1 MEPRRPLWLYRAWLT
16 LAALLFLPAMAPAAM
31 LTPAQWRE
39 DVAAL
44 RQAISQT
51 HPDLTFSTDADAIAQ
66 QLTALE
72 REVDSPIA
80 STEAWR
86 RLATLNPLLADA
98 HFCVCFDDWRGELAA
113 LGAAGGGLFPFEL
126 QVSAAGNL
134 RVRRHLGGS
143 STPLAG
149 AVVNTIN
156 GRPAKAIAA
165 DLLARMHGDTAEFRA
180 ALLSRRFGFYFW
192 KMYDTSTHFEL
203 ELAAPAPA
211 RLRVAAAAPPPVA
224 AFAQEFRLE
233 LLPDAAAVLSVGSFA
248 WPDKAQLLAFFDD
261 SFRRLRDN
269 GVRTLIIDIREN
281 GGGNDDQWLDGLM
294 PYLADRPF
302 RFASGYR
309 KKIIAKY
316 ADAGETV
323 GSVVDGG
330 IERWIGSQT
339 DHPLFFRGKVYVL
352 VGRGTYSS
360 AVLFSSVMQD
370 FHFATIAGSGNLV
383 RARQSGGVQSLP
395 LRHSGLV
402 AAVPRFLLDRPAGPS
417 GAALLT
423 PDLVL
428 SDDPLQPHAVIAA
441 LLQQNEC
448 CVP

>member
-1 MEPRRPLWLYRAWLT
+1 MQRPHLPWLHRALLA
-16 LAALLFLPAMAPAAM
+16 LAAALPATLSAAM

-39 DVAAL
+39 DIATL
-44 RQAISQT
+44 REAIAQT
-51 HPDLTFSTDADAIAQ
+51 HPDLSFSTDAALLAQ
-66 QLTALE
+66 RMAALE
-72 REVDSPIA
+72 REVDRPLDRD
-80 STEAWR
+80 EAWR

-98 HFCVCFDDWRGELAA
+98 HFCVCFDDWRGESAA

-126 QVSAAGNL
+126 QVGADGNL
-134 RVRRHLGGS
+134 RVRNRLGGG

-149 AVVNTIN
+149 AVVNAIN

-165 DLLARMHGDTAEFRA
+165 DLLARMHGDTPEFRA

-192 KMYDTSTHFEL
+192 KMYGSSTHFEL

-211 RLRVAAAAPPPVA
+211 RLRAAAAPPPPAA

-248 WPDKAQLLAFFDD
+248 WPDKAQLLAFFED

-269 GVRTLIIDIREN
+269 GVRTLVIDIRDN

-316 ADAGETV
+316 ADAGDAV

-360 AVLFSSVMQD
+360 AVLFSNVMQD

-417 GAALLT
+417 GAALLM
-423 PDLVL
+423 PDRVL

-441 LLQQNEC
+441 LLQQN
-448 CVP
+448 